1 MGANLALQRSRQ
13 AQTGP
18 RAANSPEMLAQE
30 QPQGYLAPAAVCQVL
45 LLPVSYPLDS
55 LALMAPS
62 RKPETARPLSDVLLS
77 PRGGLQRKRWLVL
90 AVAVVLQLLLVLV
103 MYWTDATIHPLAP
116 LGAVVV
122 FISVMAA
129 GLGGALVGLTV
140 ALVGVAASFA
150 FLADFGTGAAVANAA
165 VSAVIWCSTA
175 VATGLGVS
183 HLRSQV
189 SRREAALEQSLSHS
203 LAAKRQLE
211 RILEFTPN
219 FHAGETPAEVAQAI
233 CETAVET
240 FGSDGA
246 RLYAMKGDT
255 LEILALTN
263 PTGKIV
269 PGLAVPM
276 AQFPNVDEMFV
287 NHRPD
292 YARDVRAMDV
302 KEKALKILD
311 DLHIASVIRVPIFS
325 PKEPTG
331 VLTLG
336 WTHPIERP
344 SDELL
349 AIMQRFA
356 DQAGIAWQN
365 ALRLEA
371 QRRADTLHET
381 LERVVALAPTF
392 HITGTREQVAK
403 AICEAAVMTFECARA
418 SLYRVEGDRMTV
430 LDCVPPLD
438 SLPQGRT
445 FPLREEMPL
454 VKEIRNRKP
463 TFVPDL
469 KDPSRAVRPWPAD
482 VMDAIETRSALYIP
496 LRFDERGPQNLLVLN
511 WDESREQPDET
522 FLVVVERFAD
532 QVALALSN
540 ASAERLHAR
549 LEASLLPTAPVEHPF
564 AYVITRYQTGEQR
577 LRLGGDFVGSTVVG
591 DHDLR
596 FIIGDVSGHGPDAA
610 ALGATLRSTW
620 KALALAG
627 VSTPETVA
635 VMRKMLLVER
645 TRPNIFATIVAGRID
660 FRRRTISLVNAGHL
674 PPLLIARQVISL
686 DTKPVLPLGIGTE
699 NGLTGTE
706 FPLPKRWSLFCY
718 TDGLIDIRLAPGS
731 SQRYGEERLRER
743 LAPWT
748 GRRPGGAEL
757 DTLMSEIETGSGGR
771 FADDVAILLITT
783 KDEDA
788 TAPPPAP

>member
-1 MGANLALQRSRQ
+1 MGADLALQRSRQ
-13 AQTGP
+13 ALTGP

-30 QPQGYLAPAAVCQVL
+30 QSQGYLARAAARQFL
-45 LLPVSYPLDS
+45 LLPVSYRLDS
-55 LALMAPS
+55 LGVMAPS
-62 RKPETARPLSDVLLS
+62 RKSETARQLGDVLLS
-77 PRGGLQRKRWLVL
+77 PRGPFHRNRWLVL
-90 AVAVVLQLLLVLV
+90 AVAVVLQVLLVLV
-103 MYWTDATIHPLAP
+103 MYWTDSTIHPLAP
-116 LGAVVV
+116 LGAGVV
-122 FISVMAA
+122 FISVLAA
-129 GLGGALVGLTV
+129 GLSSALVGLTV
-140 ALVGVAASFA
+140 ALVGVLASFLLVA
-150 FLADFGTGAAVANAA
+150 NFSTGTAAANAIVSGVIWCGAAV
-165 VSAVIWCSTA
+165 V
-175 VATGLGVS
+175 TGLVVGR
-183 HLRSQV
+183 LRNQV

-203 LAAKRQLE
+203 LAARRQLE

-219 FHAGETPAEVAQAI
+219 FHEAETPAEVAQAI
-233 CETAVET
+233 CETAVDT

-246 RLYAMKGDT
+246 RLYAIKGDT

-269 PGLAVPM
+269 TGLAVPM
-276 AQFPNVDEMFV
+276 AQFPNVDEMFAS
-287 NHRPD
+287 HRPD

-311 DLHIASVIRVPIFS
+311 DLHIASVIRIPIFS

-336 WTHPIERP
+336 WTHPIEPP

-365 ALRLEA
+365 ALRIEA
-371 QRRADTLHET
+371 QRRADTLYET

-392 HITGTREQVAK
+392 HITGTREEVAK
-403 AICEAAVMTFECARA
+403 AICEAAVMTFECGRA
-418 SLYRVEGDRMTV
+418 SLYRVEGDRLTL
-430 LDCVPPLD
+430 LDCVPPLQ
-438 SLPQGRT
+438 SLSPGRT
-445 FPLREEMPL
+445 FPLTDAMPL
-454 VKEIRNRKP
+454 MREMHNRKP
-463 TFVPDL
+463 TFIPDL
-469 KDPSRAVRPWPAD
+469 SDPSRSARPWPAD
-482 VMDAIETRSALYIP
+482 VMGAIETRSALYVP

-511 WDESREQPDET
+511 WDKSHEAPDET

-620 KALALAG
+620 KALALGG
-627 VSTPETVA
+627 VGTPETVA
-635 VMRKMLLVER
+635 VMRKMLLAER
-645 TRPNIFATIVAGRID
+645 TQPNIFATIVAGRID
-660 FRRRTISLVNAGHL
+660 FRGRTISLVNAGHL

-686 DTKPVLPLGIGTE
+686 DTKPVLPLGIGTGD
-699 NGLTGTE
+699 GLVDCE

-743 LAPWT
+743 LTHWT
-748 GRRPGGAEL
+748 RRRPGGPEL
-757 DTLMSEIETGSGGR
+757 DSLMKEIEAGSGGR
-771 FADDVAILLITT
+771 FADDVAILLIST

-788 TAPPPAP
+788 PLP

>member
-1 MGANLALQRSRQ
+1 MS
-13 AQTGP
+13 
-18 RAANSPEMLAQE
+18 E
-30 QPQGYLAPAAVCQVL
+30 
-45 LLPVSYPLDS
+45 
-55 LALMAPS
+55 
-62 RKPETARPLSDVLLS
+62 VLLS
-77 PRGGLQRKRWLVL
+77 PQGRFQRNRWLVL
-90 AVAVVLQLLLVLV
+90 AVAVILQVLLVLA
-103 MYWTDATIHPLAP
+103 MYFTDSTVHPLAP
-116 LGAVVV
+116 LGAGVV
-122 FISVMAA
+122 FISVLAA
-129 GLGGALVGLTV
+129 GLSGVLVGL
-140 ALVGVAASFA
+140 LVVLAGVVASFLL
-150 FLADFGTGAAVANAA
+150 LADFSTVAAAANAI
-165 VSAVIWCSTA
+165 VSAVAWCA
-175 VATGLGVS
+175 AALVTGLVVS
-183 HLRSQV
+183 HLRSQL

-219 FHAGETPAEVAQAI
+219 FHEGETPAEVAQAI

-246 RLYAMKGDT
+246 RLYAIKDDM
-255 LEILALTN
+255 LEILALTK

-269 PGLAVPM
+269 PGLTIPIT
-276 AQFPNVDEMFV
+276 QFPNVEQMFAK
-287 NHRPD
+287 HRPD

-311 DLHIASVIRVPIFS
+311 DLRIASVIRLPIFS
-325 PKEPTG
+325 PKEPSG

-356 DQAGIAWQN
+356 DQAGMAWQN

-371 QRRADTLHET
+371 QRRADRLYET

-392 HITGTREQVAK
+392 HITGTREEVAE
-403 AICEAAVMTFECARA
+403 AICEAAVMTFECERA
-418 SLYRVEGDRMTV
+418 SLYRVEGDRMTL
-430 LDCVPPLD
+430 LDCVPPLKPL
-438 SLPQGRT
+438 SPGRT
-445 FPLREEMPL
+445 FPLSDDMPL
-454 VKEIRNRKP
+454 VREMRHRKP
-463 TFVPDL
+463 TFIPDL
-469 KDPSRAVRPWPAD
+469 SDPTRSARPWTAD
-482 VMDAIETRSALYIP
+482 VMAAIETRSALYVP

-511 WDESREQPDET
+511 WDESRQPPDET

-564 AYVITRYQTGEQR
+564 AYVLTRYQTGEQR

-627 VSTPETVA
+627 VSTSETVG
-635 VMRKMLLVER
+635 VMRKMLLAER
-645 TRPNIFATIVAGRID
+645 RQSGIFATIVAGRID
-660 FRRRTISLVNAGHL
+660 FRGQTISLVNAGHQ

-686 DTKPVLPLGIGTE
+686 DTRPVLPLGVGVGDAPME
-699 NGLTGTE
+699 TE

-718 TDGLIDIRLAPGS
+718 TDGLTDIRLAPGS
-731 SQRYGEERLRER
+731 SQRYGEDRLRER

-748 GRRPGGAEL
+748 KRRPGGPEL
-757 DTLMSEIETGSGGR
+757 DSLMKEIETASGGR
-771 FADDVAILLITT
+771 FADDVAILLIST

-788 TAPPPAP
+788 AQPVC

>member
-1 MGANLALQRSRQ
+1 
-13 AQTGP
+13 
-18 RAANSPEMLAQE
+18 
-30 QPQGYLAPAAVCQVL
+30 
-45 LLPVSYPLDS
+45 
-55 LALMAPS
+55 MAPS
-62 RKPETARPLSDVLLS
+62 RKSKTARPLGDVLLS
-77 PRGGLQRKRWLVL
+77 PGGRFQRNRWLVL
-90 AVAVVLQLLLVLV
+90 TFAVVCQVLLVLV
-103 MYWTDATIHPLAP
+103 MYWTDSTVHPLAP
-116 LGAVVV
+116 LGAGVV
-122 FISVMAA
+122 FISVLAA
-129 GLGGALVGLTV
+129 GLGGVVVGLAV
-140 ALVGVAASFA
+140 VVVGVLASF
-150 FLADFGTGAAVANAA
+150 LLVADFSTGTAAANAI
-165 VSAVIWCSTA
+165 VSAVIWCGA
-175 VATGLGVS
+175 ALVTGLAVS

-189 SRREAALEQSLSHS
+189 SRREAALEQSLTHS

-219 FHAGETPAEVAQAI
+219 FHEGETPAEVAQAI

-246 RLYAMKGDT
+246 RFFCIKGDS
-255 LEILALTN
+255 LEILATTN

-269 PGLAVPM
+269 PGFAVPM
-276 AQFPNVDEMFV
+276 AQFPHLDEMFA

-292 YARDVRAMDV
+292 FARDVRS
-302 KEKALKILD
+302 LD
-311 DLHIASVIRVPIFS
+311 AQERVAEIVRDLRIASVMRIPILG
-325 PKEPTG
+325 PKEAIG
-331 VLTLG
+331 VLTLA
-336 WTHPIERP
+336 WTHPIEHP

-349 AIMQRFA
+349 AIVQRFG

-371 QRRADTLHET
+371 QRRADRLHET
-381 LERVVALAPTF
+381 LVRVVALAPTF
-392 HITGTREQVAK
+392 HITGTREEVAK
-403 AICEAAVMTFECARA
+403 AICEAALRTFECARA
-418 SLYRVEGDRMTV
+418 SLYRVEGDRMTL
-430 LDCVPPLD
+430 LDCVPPLK
-438 SLPQGRT
+438 SLAPGRT
-445 FPLREEMPL
+445 FSLTSEMPL
-454 VKEIRNRKP
+454 MREMRSRTP

-469 KDPSRAVRPWPAD
+469 GDPTRSARPWPPD
-482 VMDAIETRSALYIP
+482 VMDVIETRSALYVP

-511 WDESREQPDET
+511 WDESREAPDEM

-627 VSTPETVA
+627 VSTSETVGI
-635 VMRKMLLVER
+635 MRRMLLAER
-645 TRPNIFATIVAGRID
+645 TQSSIFATIVAGRVD
-660 FRRRTISLVNAGHL
+660 FRGQTISLVNAGHL

-686 DTKPVLPLGIGTE
+686 DTEPVLPLGIGAGDALTE
-699 NGLTGTE
+699 TE

-718 TDGLIDIRLAPGS
+718 TDGLIDIRLTPGS
-731 SQRYGEERLRER
+731 SRRYGEERLRER

-748 GRRPGGAEL
+748 QRRPGGSDL
-757 DTLMSEIETGSGGR
+757 DSLMNEIETGSGGR
-771 FADDVAILLITT
+771 FADDVAILLIST

-788 TAPPPAP
+788 VAPAAAS